1 MKTAAALLSLFLL
14 VNAHASDV
22 VREPATAA
30 PSTAPDIEL
39 TPKENDSPSEVV
51 SRSRWDPPTRRARKA
66 LPTCG
71 LCGAGV
77 SGYLPCGPLST
88 AWPPQ

>member
-14 VNAHASDV
+14 VNAHANDV
-22 VREPATAA
+22 VQEPATAA
-30 PSTAPDIEL
+30 PNIEL

-51 SRSRWDPPTRRARKA
+51 QRRRWEQPTRRARTA

>member
-14 VNAHASDV
+14 VSAQASELV
-22 VREPATAA
+22 APPATTAHITA
-30 PSTAPDIEL
+30 PSTER
-39 TPKENDSPSEVV
+39 TPQGADSPSEVLP
-51 SRSRWDPPTRRARKA
+51 SSRWDPPTRRARTA
-66 LPTCG
+66 VPTCG

-77 SGYLPCGPLST
+77 SGYLPCAPTST